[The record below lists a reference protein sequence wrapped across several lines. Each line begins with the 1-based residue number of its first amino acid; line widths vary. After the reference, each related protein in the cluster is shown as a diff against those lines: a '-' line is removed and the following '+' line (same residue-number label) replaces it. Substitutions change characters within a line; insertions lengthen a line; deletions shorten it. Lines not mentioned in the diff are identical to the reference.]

1 MEQEQHENETPSGF
15 LLRNLLKGLL
25 WFAVI
30 ITAYILLEGYI
41 EETLSQYMKVLAGR
55 QLLLFSIFTVS
66 EIVFGIIPPEFFM
79 ILWQHQG
86 DLVQYIINLS
96 ILTIISYGAGV
107 LGYYIG
113 VTFAKTPFFK
123 RIREQH
129 LAQYEYSFRKYG
141 MYLVLVGAI
150 TPLPFSATCM
160 LAGSVRL
167 PFKTFLLVCIS
178 RILRFVV
185 YGWMVWSFPNW
196 FNG

>member
-1 MEQEQHENETPSGF
+1 MEQQDNETPSGF

-25 WFAVI
+25 WFALI
-30 ITAYILLEGYI
+30 ITVYILLEGYI
-41 EETLSQYMKVLAGR
+41 EETLSQHMKTLAGR
-55 QLLLFSIFTVS
+55 ELLLFSIFTTS
-66 EIVFGIIPPEFFM
+66 EIVFGIIPPEIFM

-96 ILTIISYGAGV
+96 ILTVISYGAGV

-113 VTFAKTPFFK
+113 ITFTKTAFFRK
-123 RIREQH
+123 IRDRY
-129 LAQYEYSFRKYG
+129 LVQYEYSLRKYG
-141 MYLVLVGAI
+141 LYLVLVGAV
-150 TPLPFSATCM
+150 TPIPFSAMCM

-178 RILRFVV
+178 RVLRFAV

-196 FNG
+196 FSA

>member
-1 MEQEQHENETPSGF
+1 M
-15 LLRNLLKGLL
+15 RNLLKGLL

-41 EETLSQYMKVLAGR
+41 EETLSQHMKTLAGKE
-55 QLLLFSIFTVS
+55 LLLFSIFTAS

-86 DLVQYIINLS
+86 DLSQYTINLS
-96 ILTIISYGAGV
+96 ILAVISYGAGV

-113 VTFAKTPFFK
+113 ITFTKTAFFK
-123 RIREQH
+123 RIRERY
-129 LAQYEYSFRKYG
+129 LVQYEYSLRKYG

-150 TPLPFSATCM
+150 TPVPFSAMCM

-178 RILRFVV
+178 RVIRFAV

-196 FNG
+196 FSA

>member
-1 MEQEQHENETPSGF
+1 MEQQDNETPSGF
-15 LLRNLLKGLL
+15 LMRNLLKGLL

-41 EETLSQYMKVLAGR
+41 EETLSQHMKTLAGKE
-55 QLLLFSIFTVS
+55 LLLFSIFTTS

-86 DLVQYIINLS
+86 DLSQYIINLS
-96 ILTIISYGAGV
+96 ILAVISYGAGV

-113 VTFAKTPFFK
+113 ITFTKTAFFK
-123 RIREQH
+123 RIRERY
-129 LAQYEYSFRKYG
+129 LVQYEYSLRKYG

-150 TPLPFSATCM
+150 TPVPFSAMCM

-178 RILRFVV
+178 RILRFAV

-196 FNG
+196 FSA